1 MSEQPYSEF
10 TLPDG
15 WRWLADEEVPQKG
28 DVNCFVDNY
37 GSGEHTWDGRGLLTV
52 GGYRQTAGG
61 IKAFEVRR
69 KIGEQPSEI
78 KDQYGMKKFEE
89 EQRARDIEML
99 RQCGKT
105 LCPVCGKITAATEG
119 HGCVGE
125 VRVEPKAHAFRDR
138 YFTRVAPS
146 TTTVFLI
153 DLDGRMHTEDVSDEQ
168 IQSIPIVISGKCY
181 GRVTR
186 TFHLDGKEIKI
197 FMQQA
202 QSGNEEIWTAAS
214 QAWQAITE
222 LLHSKALIP
231 GDLAGRLVDAAAQL
245 GKASKS

>member
-1 MSEQPYSEF
+1 MNDQF

-15 WRWLADEEVPQKG
+15 WRWLEDHEIPVAG
-28 DVNCFVDNY
+28 DVEEFT
-37 GSGEHTWDGRGLLTV
+37 HDGRQHSGISEGIRISTV
-52 GGYRQTAGG
+52 GQLRENQIWVENYC
-61 IKAFEVRR
+61 VRR
-69 KIGEQPSEI
+69 KVGEQPSEI
-78 KDQYGMKKFEE
+78 KDPYGMKKFEE

-125 VRVEPKAHAFRDR
+125 VRVEPKGCHAR
-138 YFTRVAPS
+138 YP

-153 DLDGRMHTEDVSDEQ
+153 DLDGRMHTEDMASDNMLLFWL
-168 IQSIPIVISGKCY
+168 PDGKTY
-181 GRVTR
+181 KRVAR
-186 TFHLDGKEIKI
+186 TFHLDGKEIPI
-197 FMQQA
+197 FIQQA
-202 QSGNEEIWTAAS
+202 QSGNEEIWTAAR
-214 QAWQAITE
+214 QAWQSITE

-231 GDLAGRLVDAAAQL
+231 GDLASRLVDAAAQL